1 MELTGNRKHL
11 NSGACIMESY
21 TLKSIGKA
29 TDYLTIVRETED
41 GYAVRIV
48 RDKDGYN
55 EITNDFISRSLFE
68 TCIRTGYLTK
78 IADPEEI
85 ALGA

>member
-1 MELTGNRKHL
+1 
-11 NSGACIMESY
+11 MESY

-55 EITNDFISRSLFE
+55 EVTNDFISKSLFE

-78 IADPEEI
+78 IENPEEV